1 MALPNN
7 YRDIKNAF
15 VNRTLPNRIP
25 VKNYYDFEYNVI
37 NYYNEYCASA
47 KITQDRRIQRNYQ
60 NNLLSIREYNRNPFF
75 NNQGKKFNFLYT
87 NQQNYRLIQ
96 NKDKSID
103 MYIFINK
110 CWCHMKH
117 FSGENECKQFIQLIK
132 KYALKNY
139 Y

>member
-15 VNRTLPNRIP
+15 ANKTLPNRIP

-37 NYYNEYCASA
+37 HYYNEYCASA